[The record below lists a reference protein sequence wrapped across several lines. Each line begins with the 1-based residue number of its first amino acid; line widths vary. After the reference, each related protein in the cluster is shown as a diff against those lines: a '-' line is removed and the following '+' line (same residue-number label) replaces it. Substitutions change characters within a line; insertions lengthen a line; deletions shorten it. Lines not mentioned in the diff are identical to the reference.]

1 MSVRRIIG
9 GVLAVMVLAAAVG
22 YFYLSAERPRINV
35 LEPDGSSSFAIM
47 DFDKPISTNPPPR
60 GWYHRVFKRHGP
72 MGISFSTKDGRPSI
86 RLATHNTASILVR
99 QVEIP
104 LDSYRFLSWE
114 WLIEK
119 AIETKL
125 DERTA
130 AGDDHPAR
138 LFLRFQDK
146 AGKIRAMEI
155 IWGNKHLRKGDW
167 KHLTELY
174 FFEFPHYTA
183 NGGAEN
189 VGRWHKE
196 RVNLPDLYTH
206 LWGEAAGIKLIEV
219 GLFCDTDQSGAQSV
233 AYFSDIRVEQ

>member
-1 MSVRRIIG
+1 MSLRRILG
-9 GVLAVMVLAAAVG
+9 GLFGVIVLAVAAG

-35 LEPDGSSSFAIM
+35 LMPDNSDSFVVM
-47 DFDKPISTNPPPR
+47 DFREPISIDPPPD
-60 GWYHRVFKRHGP
+60 GWYHRIFRRHDP
-72 MGISFSTKDGRPSI
+72 MDISFADKDGRPSI

-114 WLIEK
+114 WLIER
-119 AIETKL
+119 AIETEL

-130 AGDDHPAR
+130 VGDDHPAR
-138 LFLRFQDK
+138 LFLRFQDDT
-146 AGKIRAMEI
+146 GKTRAMEI

-183 NGGAEN
+183 NGGADN

-196 RVNLPDLYTH
+196 RVNLFDLYTH

-233 AYFSDIRVEQ
+233 AYFSDIRVER